1 MSFGVIPL
9 TFRPEFLDLFFSLS
23 AFSLSF
29 FYFRKIRWDGCGS
42 AQSAS
47 QASSPDSSLI
57 SPVFGDGPLL
67 RKSCS
72 SQFLR

>member
-29 FYFRKIRWDGCGS
+29 FYFRKIDGMD
-42 AQSAS
+42 AARR
-47 QASSPDSSLI
+47 SLRRK
-57 SPVFGDGPLL
+57 L
-67 RKSCS
+67 RV
-72 SQFLR
+72 RIHR